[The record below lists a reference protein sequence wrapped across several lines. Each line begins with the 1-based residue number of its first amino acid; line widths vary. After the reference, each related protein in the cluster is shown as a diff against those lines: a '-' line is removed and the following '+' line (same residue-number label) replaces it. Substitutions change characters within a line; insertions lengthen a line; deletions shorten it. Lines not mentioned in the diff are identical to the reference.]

1 MFGFFILLS
10 GLLLIGF
17 LTWFFF
23 LTAKHN
29 SGLTKKTKPEYSQNN
44 FKRHGQFRTLFLQLG
59 FAPLLAL
66 GMTYVFWQGWSTFV
80 NFVAS

>member
-1 MFGFFILLS
+1 MFSFFILLS

-17 LTWFFF
+17 FVRFFF
-23 LTAKHN
+23 TTVKHN
-29 SGLTKKTKPEYSQNN
+29 SGLTKKNKAEYIQNN
-44 FKRHGQFRTLFLQLG
+44 FKRQGQFRTLFLQIG

>member
-1 MFGFFILLS
+1 VFGFFILLS

-17 LTWFFF
+17 LARFFF
-23 LTAKHN
+23 TTVKHN
-29 SGLTKKTKPEYSQNN
+29 SGLTKKNKAEYSQTN
-44 FKRHGQFRTLFLQLG
+44 FKKQGQFRTLFLQIG

-80 NFVAS
+80 NFVVS